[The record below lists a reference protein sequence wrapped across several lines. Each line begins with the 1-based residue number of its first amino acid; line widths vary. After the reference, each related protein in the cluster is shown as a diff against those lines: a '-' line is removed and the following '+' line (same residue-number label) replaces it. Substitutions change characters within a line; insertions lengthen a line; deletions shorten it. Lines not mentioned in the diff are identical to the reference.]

1 MTLHSILYI
10 SYSNISITILV
21 VLAVLFWSRRDE
33 AGAKYM
39 SLMMFSAALW
49 GLSDLISD
57 LADSGTVKIYVD
69 RISYLGVVTIPV
81 AWLIFASRFTKSE
94 RYLRH
99 KKSLLLFIIPAITI
113 LLLWTNEH
121 HHLMIS
127 DFGFVKVDQMTILDT
142 TYGSWFWVH
151 AVYSYSLF
159 LLGTLLLVKRLV
171 GLSQILRKQSVLILI
186 AILVP
191 LVMNILYTFRLCPT
205 YPIDL
210 TILSFIFT
218 GVLCFLGMFRYRL
231 FDLIPAARNAVIE
244 DMSGILI
251 VLDNKNHIIDMNS
264 AAKNIIDVKDKD
276 FIGKLVFDFLGET
289 VSYFIKYE
297 HVLKAEEKI
306 CVRLNGSKK
315 HYDLKITPLY
325 DNKNKLIGKFLILHD
340 ITILEEAIEDLKE
353 SRKAAEDASR
363 AKSQFLATMS
373 HEIRTPLNGIIGMTE
388 LLAPSI
394 HTEED
399 REYLQTVQSCSGS
412 LLDIVNDILDF
423 SKIEAGKMELEKAD
437 IDLDSLMD
445 TTAKAFAHNA
455 REKGLAYSCSID
467 PAIPKKLIG
476 DAVRVRQ
483 ILVNLIGNAFKF
495 TEKGRIVVKARL
507 IKHVEQQAVVEF
519 SVSDTG
525 IGIPEDKIA
534 GLYESFQQVDSSTTR
549 KFGGTGLGLAIVKNL
564 VTIMNG
570 RIELESRLGEGSTFI
585 FSIPFEVSEKEDL
598 KDVTGAEP
606 DFIGINIDVLLVED
620 NKANQMLVKRLLEK
634 KEMKVEV
641 AGNGIEALRML
652 EEKAFDLIFMDI
664 QMPEMDG
671 YEATTAIRKIES
683 VTGNHTPIIALT
695 ANAAEDDKNACL
707 KVGMDDFLTKPIR
720 SESLYRCVYK
730 YTSGCA

>member
-1 MTLHSILYI
+1 
-10 SYSNISITILV
+10 
-21 VLAVLFWSRRDE
+21 
-33 AGAKYM
+33 
-39 SLMMFSAALW
+39 
-49 GLSDLISD
+49 
-57 LADSGTVKIYVD
+57 
-69 RISYLGVVTIPV
+69 
-81 AWLIFASRFTKSE
+81 
-94 RYLRH
+94 LRH
-99 KKSLLLFIIPAITI
+99 KKALLLFIIPAITI
-113 LLLWTNEH
+113 LMLWTNDL

-127 DFGFVKVDQMTILDT
+127 DFGFVKVDQMTVLDT

-171 GLSQILRKQSVLILI
+171 GLSQILRKQSVLILL

-264 AAKNIIDVKDKD
+264 AAKNIIDVKDKA
-276 FIGKLVFDFLGET
+276 FIGKLVFDFLGEMA
-289 VSYFIKYE
+289 SYFIKYE
-297 HVLKAEEKI
+297 HVQKAEEKI
-306 CVRLNGSKK
+306 CVRLDGGKK
-315 HYDLKITPLY
+315 YYDLKITPLY

-394 HTEED
+394 QTGED

-437 IDLDSLMD
+437 IDLYSLID
-445 TTAKAFAHNA
+445 TTVKAFSHKA
-455 REKGLAYSCSID
+455 REKDLTLSCGID
-467 PAIPKKLIG
+467 PAIPEKLIG

-483 ILVNLIGNAFKF
+483 ILVNLIGNAVKF
-495 TEKGRIVVKARL
+495 TEKGRIGVKARL
-507 IKHVEQQAVVEF
+507 IKHEEQQAVVEF

-534 GLYESFQQVDSSTTR
+534 GLFESFQQVDSSTTR
-549 KFGGTGLGLAIVKNL
+549 KFGGTGLGLAIVKSL

-570 RIELESRLGEGSTFI
+570 RIEVESRLGEGSAFI
-585 FSIPFEVSEKEDL
+585 FSIPFEVSEKEDS
-598 KDVTGAEP
+598 KEITGAEP
-606 DFIGINIDVLLVED
+606 DFSGLNIDVLLVED

-652 EEKAFDLIFMDI
+652 EGKAFDLIFMDI

-671 YEATTAIRKIES
+671 YEATTAIRKNES
-683 VTGNHTPIIALT
+683 ITGKHTPIIALT

-720 SESLYRCVYK
+720 SENLYRCVYK

>member
-21 VLAVLFWSRRDE
+21 VLAVLFWNRRDE

-39 SLMMFSAALW
+39 SLMMCSAALW
-49 GLSDLISD
+49 GLCDVLSD
-57 LADSGTVKIYVD
+57 LAGSNTAKIYLD
-69 RISYLGVVTIPV
+69 RGSYLGVVTIPV
-81 AWLIFASRFTKSE
+81 AWLIFTIRFTKSD
-94 RYLRH
+94 RYLGH
-99 KKSLLLFIIPAITI
+99 KKSLLLFLIPAITI
-113 LLLWTNEH
+113 LMLWTNDL

-142 TYGSWFWVH
+142 TYGSWFWIH

-159 LLGTLLLVKRLV
+159 LLGTLLLVKRLF
-171 GLSQILRKQSVLILI
+171 GLSQILRNQSVLILI
-186 AILVP
+186 AISVP

-205 YPIDL
+205 YPIDV

-218 GVLCFLGMFRYRL
+218 GLLCFFGMFRYRL
-231 FDLIPAARNAVIE
+231 FELIPAARNAVIE

-264 AAKNIIDVKDKD
+264 AAINIINVKDRD
-276 FIGKLVFDFLGET
+276 FIGKLVFDFLGEL
-289 VSYFIKYE
+289 SSFFIKYE

-306 CVRLNGSKK
+306 CLMLHGSKK

-340 ITILEEAIEDLKE
+340 ITILEEAIENLKE
-353 SRKAAEDASR
+353 SRKAAEDASK
-363 AKSQFLATMS
+363 AKSRFLATMS

-399 REYLQTVQSCSGS
+399 GEYLQTVQSCSSS
-412 LLDIVNDILDF
+412 LLDLVNDILDF

-437 IDLDSLMD
+437 IDLDGLVE
-445 TTAKAFAHNA
+445 TTVKSFSHKA
-455 REKGLAYSCSID
+455 REKDLALSCSAD
-467 PAIPKKLIG
+467 DTIPKKLVG
-476 DAVRVRQ
+476 DGVRVRQ
-483 ILVNLIGNAFKF
+483 ILMNLIGNAVKF
-495 TEKGRIVVKARL
+495 TEKGRIEVQARL
-507 IKHVEQQAVVEF
+507 IKHESRQAFVEF

-534 GLYESFQQVDSSTTR
+534 GLFESFQQMDSSTTR
-549 KFGGTGLGLAIVKNL
+549 KFGGTGLGLAIVKSL
-564 VTIMNG
+564 VAIMNG
-570 RIELESRLGEGSTFI
+570 RIEVKSRLGEGSTFI
-585 FSIPFEVSEKEDL
+585 FTIPFEISEMEDTQDVS
-598 KDVTGAEP
+598 VAEP
-606 DFIGINIDVLLVED
+606 DFSGLSINVLLVED
-620 NKANQMLVKRLLEK
+620 NKSNQLLVKRLLEK
-634 KEMKVEV
+634 KEIKVEV
-641 AGNGIEALRML
+641 AGNGIEALCIL
-652 EEKAFDLIFMDI
+652 EKKTFDLIFMDI

-671 YEATTAIRKIES
+671 YEATTAIRKNES
-683 VTGNHTPIIALT
+683 VTGKHTPIIALT

-720 SESLYRCVYK
+720 TENLYWCVYK